1 MTKCLD
7 NLENG
12 RPRPNMQ
19 QDACEVRYDFSM
31 SFVLSHLFYVFL
43 KDCSHAKIL
52 NVQRMPSTSK
62 EDRW

>member
-12 RPRPNMQ
+12 RPRPKMQ

-31 SFVLSHLFYVFL
+31 SFVLSHLCYVFL
-43 KDCSHAKIL
+43 KDCSYAKIFK
-52 NVQRMPSTSK
+52 VQ
-62 EDRW
+62 